1 MKRRALARLSWLCL
15 VLQLVGAG
23 ATFGRVLCV
32 ATDGH
37 VAVVIGHAGAC
48 DTEARRHHG
57 EEPTGIAACAE
68 HGCMDIAF
76 SLPALRSSHDAIA
89 PTPALVASPLVAH
102 AARVAWAPS
111 RPSAVSPSDDAVHAR
126 RSIVLLV

>member
-37 VAVVIGHAGAC
+37 VAVEVAHAGTC

-57 EEPTGIAACAE
+57 EEPAGIAACAE
-68 HGCMDIAF
+68 HGCIVIAF
-76 SLPALRSSHDAIA
+76 SQPALRSSHDEIA
-89 PTPALVASPLVAH
+89 PTLALTASPVVAHASPLAS
-102 AARVAWAPS
+102 APL
-111 RPSAVSPSDDAVHAR
+111 RPSAVSPSDDAVRAR
-126 RSIVLLV
+126 RSVVLLV

>member
-1 MKRRALARLSWLCL
+1 MKRRTLAPLAWLCL

-37 VAVVIGHAGAC
+37 VALEIAHGGVC

-57 EEPTGIAACAE
+57 EEPAGIAACE
-68 HGCMDIAF
+68 HGCIDIAF
-76 SLPALRSSHDAIA
+76 SQPALRSSHDEIA
-89 PTPALVASPLVAH
+89 PTPALSTSRVVTLASP
-102 AARVAWAPS
+102 VAWTPA
-111 RPSAVSPSDDAVHAR
+111 RPSAVSPSDDAVRAR
-126 RSIVLLV
+126 RSVVLLV

>member
-37 VAVVIGHAGAC
+37 VALEIAHAGVC
-48 DTEARRHHG
+48 DTETRRHHG
-57 EEPTGIAACAE
+57 EEPAGIGACAE
-68 HGCMDIAF
+68 HGCIDIAF
-76 SLPALRSSHDAIA
+76 SQPALRSSHDEIA
-89 PTPALVASPLVAH
+89 PAFALTVSPVVAHASPL
-102 AARVAWAPS
+102 AWAPLH
-111 RPSAVSPSDDAVHAR
+111 PSAVSPSDDAVRTR
-126 RSIVLLV
+126 RSVVLLV

>member
-1 MKRRALARLSWLCL
+1 MKRRTLARLSWLCL

-37 VAVVIGHAGAC
+37 VALEIAHGGVC

-57 EEPTGIAACAE
+57 EEPAGIAACAE
-68 HGCMDIAF
+68 HGCIDIAF
-76 SLPALRSSHDAIA
+76 SEPALRSSHDEIA
-89 PTPALVASPLVAH
+89 SPPALAASPVVAH
-102 AARVAWAPS
+102 ASLITSTP
-111 RPSAVSPSDDAVHAR
+111 PPPIAVSPSGDVRAR
-126 RSIVLLV
+126 RSVVLLV

>member
-37 VAVVIGHAGAC
+37 VAVEVAHAGAC
-48 DTEARRHHG
+48 DTETRRHHG
-57 EEPTGIAACAE
+57 EEPAGIGACAE
-68 HGCMDIAF
+68 HGCTDIAF
-76 SLPALRSSHDAIA
+76 SQPALRTSHDEIA
-89 PTPALVASPLVAH
+89 PALALTVSPVTTLASPL
-102 AARVAWAPS
+102 AWAPT
-111 RPSAVSPSDDAVHAR
+111 RPSAVSPSDDAVRAR
-126 RSIVLLV
+126 RSVVLLV